1 MKNLSEYVNESI
13 MAGVFGGL
21 IGLLIGTILIIFTD
35 IEDYKEVTKD
45 NIEYFKYLWND
56 RKAKKIIEK
65 LSKDPEI
72 KEFLSFSTY
81 KQKGKWIELLK
92 SKLTEDEY
100 KYIKHITKDR
110 VNSVISN

>member
-1 MKNLSEYVNESI
+1 MKTLTEYVNESI
-13 MAGVFGGL
+13 IAGLFAG
-21 IGLLIGTILIIFTD
+21 IMGLLISAILIAFTD
-35 IEDYKEVTKD
+35 IEDYKEITKD

-72 KEFLSFSTY
+72 KEFLSLSTY

-92 SKLTEDEY
+92 SKLSDDEY

-110 VNSVISN
+110 VNSTITA